1 MLRRSF
7 LPTAVAWV
15 PCQHWARTTNFIII
29 ATSKKKLEC
38 YDKNVKPSQIIIDIL
53 RWFFLHRDAIITCI
67 VNTLTCLIA
76 GVLVFSILGYMAH
89 VQETGIDDVVAS
101 GPGLVFVTYPD
112 LVLNLP
118 GSVLWAVIFFT
129 MLLVSNQRYQNIL
142 ELHYVRMD
150 SVKLLIF

>member
-1 MLRRSF
+1 M
-7 LPTAVAWV
+7 
-15 PCQHWARTTNFIII
+15 
-29 ATSKKKLEC
+29 
-38 YDKNVKPSQIIIDIL
+38 
-53 RWFFLHRDAIITCI
+53 
-67 VNTLTCLIA
+67 NTLTCLIA

-129 MLLVSNQRYQNIL
+129 MLLVSNQRYQTIIRLTIKHSEFVKRIIL
-142 ELHYVRMD
+142 KNFPSFAKRFLESILS
-150 SVKLLIF
+150 SVTWKHL

>member
-1 MLRRSF
+1 MVS
-7 LPTAVAWV
+7 
-15 PCQHWARTTNFIII
+15 
-29 ATSKKKLEC
+29 
-38 YDKNVKPSQIIIDIL
+38 
-53 RWFFLHRDAIITCI
+53 WFFLHRDAIITCI

-142 ELHYVRMD
+142 ELHYVM
-150 SVKLLIF
+150 LLLTF

>member
-1 MLRRSF
+1 M
-7 LPTAVAWV
+7 
-15 PCQHWARTTNFIII
+15 
-29 ATSKKKLEC
+29 
-38 YDKNVKPSQIIIDIL
+38 
-53 RWFFLHRDAIITCI
+53 
-67 VNTLTCLIA
+67 NTLTCLIA

-129 MLLVSNQRYQNIL
+129 MLLVSNQRYQNIYHTKYINMKR
-142 ELHYVRMD
+142 ESYYYIY
-150 SVKLLIF
+150 LLLLKGSWSRF

>member
-1 MLRRSF
+1 MHVGNYIKHLYSF
-7 LPTAVAWV
+7 IYW
-15 PCQHWARTTNFIII
+15 FII
-29 ATSKKKLEC
+29 
-38 YDKNVKPSQIIIDIL
+38 
-53 RWFFLHRDAIITCI
+53 
-67 VNTLTCLIA
+67 TCLIA

-142 ELHYVRMD
+142 ELHY
-150 SVKLLIF
+150 